1 MENYMY
7 FDDNELFE
15 ELVEQLKAKEYEI
28 GVLNRCCEAYDME
41 LQKARAETEQLKS
54 INLKMSESL
63 NNIAKLNE
71 KIVIKWCNEIEA
83 KISTKKAKK

>member
-28 GVLNRCCEAYDME
+28 GVLNRCCEAYNME